1 MRSLT
6 SAQAHRWQQG
16 GHAPPDD
23 IGPNFYPVP
32 GPYDSGDDNGPGAQ
46 QMQWIRQAGVT
57 ASGYGQNY
65 VPAYAVDGQLSEFGI
80 YAS

>member
-6 SAQAHRWQQG
+6 SAQAHRWQ
-16 GHAPPDD
+16 
-23 IGPNFYPVP
+23 
-32 GPYDSGDDNGPGAQ
+32 
-46 QMQWIRQAGVT
+46 RVT

-65 VPAYAVDGQLSEFGI
+65 VPVNAVDGQLSELGI